1 MAEPTPAPAAD
12 DINTLAKGG
21 RTNILGFLLRLA
33 ARLPF
38 LFIAGRAYGP
48 DIVGRYAIAVLVI
61 EVAALLATLGLKRG
75 LAEALSSTDRPHAHV
90 VWDAVLVACGASAI
104 ASVVLIAFPQ
114 VMYPNSQV
122 MGLERLLPLVVFAV
136 AISDVTLAALAY
148 RHNIRA
154 SVTARAVIEPWT
166 ISIAAWA
173 FSFVST
179 RDGLMYAYVLSMLA
193 ALAASVVPFVRE
205 YGMPR
210 GWHPR
215 FADILALARR
225 NAPLAGADA
234 IEWATRNVDRFI
246 LALLFTPTVV
256 GIYYMAQQV
265 ASIPQRLKS
274 SFDPIL
280 APVVT
285 NSLADN
291 DRKAVAKQVRQVGF
305 WIISAQAACLVVFA
319 IPAEGVMGLI
329 GPEFVVGAGVMCVLL
344 VAEVLASTGAVC
356 ETGLV
361 YIARHR
367 NLMISLA
374 VLLLQIALS
383 FGFVFL
389 ARAQGWSEPVQAAGP
404 AVALAVSLTIGSI
417 AKAIMLRRLLGAQV
431 VSIRPSFFVA
441 IGAAALVGAAFTSL
455 PHHYEWAELSIG
467 MPAILVTF
475 LFVMIKFGFSDEDR
489 SLFRKTPKSEE
500 PTLPVAE
507 KL

>member
-1 MAEPTPAPAAD
+1 MSESASTD
-12 DINTLAKGG
+12 DINALAKGG
-21 RTNILGFLLRLA
+21 RTNILGFILRLA

-61 EVAALLATLGLKRG
+61 EVAALIATLGLKRG
-75 LAEALSSTDRPHAHV
+75 LAQALAATERPHAHV
-90 VWDAVLVACGASAI
+90 VWDAVLVALIASAI
-104 ASVVLIAFPQ
+104 ASGVLIAFPQ
-114 VMYPNSQV
+114 VMYPNSHV
-122 MGLERLLPLVVFAV
+122 IGLERLLPLVVFAV
-136 AISDVTLAALAY
+136 AVSDVTLAALAY
-148 RHNIRA
+148 RHNIGA
-154 SVTARAVIEPWT
+154 SVTARAIVEPWT
-166 ISIAAWA
+166 ISIAAWG
-173 FSFVST
+173 FSYVSS

-205 YGMPR
+205 YGLPR

-215 FADILALARR
+215 ISDIATLARR

-234 IEWATRNVDRFI
+234 IEWGTRNVDRFI
-246 LALLFTPTVV
+246 LALLFAPGVV

-285 NSLADN
+285 RSLAEN
-291 DRKAVAKQVRQVGF
+291 DRASVARQVRQVGF
-305 WIISAQAACLVVFA
+305 WIVSAQAACLVVFA

-329 GPEFVVGAGVMCVLL
+329 GPEFVIGAGAMCILL

-356 ETGLV
+356 ETGLI

-367 NLMISLA
+367 NLMVSLA

-383 FGFVFL
+383 FAFVFI

-404 AVALAVSLTIGSI
+404 ALALAVSLTIGSA
-417 AKAIMLRRLLGAQV
+417 AKAIMLRRLLGAPV
-431 VSIRPSFFVA
+431 VSIRPSFFIAIVA
-441 IGAAALVGAAFTSL
+441 AGLVGSAFTSL
-455 PHHYEWAELSIG
+455 PRHYEWAELSIG
-467 MPAILVTF
+467 MPAILITF
-475 LFVMIKFGFSDEDR
+475 LYVMIKFGFGPEDKA
-489 SLFRKTPKSEE
+489 LFRKMPRGEDA
-500 PTLPVAE
+500 TLPAEE

>member
-1 MAEPTPAPAAD
+1 MTEPAPAAD
-12 DINTLAKGG
+12 DINALAKGG
-21 RTNILGFLLRLA
+21 RTNILGFILRLA

-75 LAEALSSTDRPHAHV
+75 LAQALAATERPHAHV
-90 VWDAVLVACGASAI
+90 VWDAVLVALIASAI

-136 AISDVTLAALAY
+136 AVSDVTLAALAY
-148 RHNIRA
+148 RHNIGA
-154 SVTARAVIEPWT
+154 SVTARAIIEPWT
-166 ISIAAWA
+166 ISIAAWG
-173 FSFVST
+173 FSYVSS

-193 ALAASVVPFVRE
+193 ALAASVMPFVRE
-205 YGMPR
+205 YGLPR

-215 FADILALARR
+215 VSDVATLARR

-234 IEWATRNVDRFI
+234 IEWGTRNVDRFI
-246 LALLFTPTVV
+246 LALLFAPGVV

-285 NSLADN
+285 NSLAEN
-291 DRKAVAKQVRQVGF
+291 DRAAVARQVRQVGF
-305 WIISAQAACLVVFA
+305 WIVSAQAACLVVFA

-329 GPEFVVGAGVMCVLL
+329 GPEFVVGAGAMCILL

-356 ETGLV
+356 ETGLI

-367 NLMISLA
+367 NLMVSLA
-374 VLLLQIALS
+374 VLSLQIALS
-383 FGFVFL
+383 FAFVFI

-404 AVALAVSLTIGSI
+404 AMALAVSLTIGSA
-417 AKAIMLRRLLGAQV
+417 AKAIMLRRLLGAPV

-441 IGAAALVGAAFTSL
+441 IGAAALVGSAFTSL
-455 PHHYEWAELSIG
+455 PRHYEWAELSIG

-475 LFVMIKFGFSDEDR
+475 LFVMIKFGFGPEDKA
-489 SLFRKTPKSEE
+489 LFRKMPRGEDA
-500 PTLPVAE
+500 TLPTSE

>member
-1 MAEPTPAPAAD
+1 MAEASSTE
-12 DINTLAKGG
+12 DINALAKGG
-21 RTNILGFLLRLA
+21 RTNILGFVLRLA

-75 LAEALSSTDRPHAHV
+75 LAQALSATDRPHAHV
-90 VWDAVLVACGASAI
+90 AWDAIAVALVGSAI
-104 ASVVLIAFPQ
+104 ASALLIVFPQ
-114 VMYPNSQV
+114 ALFPNSAV
-122 MGLERLLPLVVFAV
+122 MGLERLLPLVVFAI

-166 ISIAAWA
+166 ISIAAWG
-173 FSFVST
+173 FSYVSS
-179 RDGLMYAYVLSMLA
+179 RDGLMFAYVLSMTA
-193 ALAASVVPFVRE
+193 AVFASIVPFLRE
-205 YGMPR
+205 YGLPYGWRPR
-210 GWHPR
+210 LVEIAG
-215 FADILALARR
+215 LARR

-246 LALLFTPTVV
+246 LGLLFTPAVV

-265 ASIPQRLKS
+265 ASVPQRLKS

-280 APVVT
+280 GPVVT
-285 NSLADN
+285 QSLAAG
-291 DRKAVAKQVRQVGF
+291 DRRSVARQVCQVGF
-305 WIISAQAACLVVFA
+305 WIMSAQAACLVVFA

-329 GPEFVVGAGVMCVLL
+329 GPEFVVGAGALCILL

-356 ETGLV
+356 ETALV

-367 NLMISLA
+367 NLMVSVC

-383 FGFVFL
+383 FAFVFI
-389 ARAQGWSEPVQAAGP
+389 ARAQGWSETVQAAGP
-404 AVALAVSLTIGSI
+404 AVALALSLTIGSV
-417 AKAIMLRRLLGAQV
+417 AKAVLLKRMLHASV
-431 VSIRPSFFVA
+431 VSIRPSFLAA
-441 IGAAALVGAAFTSL
+441 IGIAALVGSAFMSL
-455 PHHYEWAELSIG
+455 PHRFEWAELSLG
-467 MPAILVTF
+467 MPAILITF
-475 LFVMIKFGFSDEDR
+475 LYVMIRFGFGPEDR
-489 SLFRKTPKSEE
+489 ALFRKLPKSE
-500 PTLPVAE
+500 PTLPITE